1 VGHPFAG
8 VAWRYLLEHSVDLLE
23 RKALGLGHQE
33 VGEENADD
41 AEGAP
46 HEEDLGRQVG
56 ILGVDQVRGD
66 DGDDAV
72 PEPVAGC

>member
-1 VGHPFAG
+1 M
-8 VAWRYLLEHSVDLLE
+8 AWRNLLEHSVDLFE
-23 RKALGLGHQE
+23 RKTLSLGHQE

-46 HEEDLGRQVG
+46 HEEDLGGQVG
-56 ILGVDQVRGD
+56 VLGIDQVRGD
-66 DGDDAV
+66 DGDDAI

>member
-1 VGHPFAG
+1 MAG
-8 VAWRYLLEHSVDLLE
+8 RDLLEHSVDLFE

-46 HEEDLGRQVG
+46 HEEDLGGQVG
-56 ILGVDQVRGD
+56 VLGIDQVRGD
-66 DGDDAV
+66 DGNDAV